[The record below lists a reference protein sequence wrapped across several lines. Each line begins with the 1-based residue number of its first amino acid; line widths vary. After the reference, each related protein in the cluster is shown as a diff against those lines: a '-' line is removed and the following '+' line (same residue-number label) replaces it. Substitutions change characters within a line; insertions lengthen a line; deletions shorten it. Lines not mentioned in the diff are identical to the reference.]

1 MFGSQE
7 VCWEEEEREAME
19 PISDLPVRRL
29 LDLPSHNLVVGWK
42 SSIWPC
48 FDTIHFIKKMIEND
62 LIYLMV

>member
-29 LDLPSHNLVVGWK
+29 LDLPSHNLVVG
-42 SSIWPC
+42 
-48 FDTIHFIKKMIEND
+48 
-62 LIYLMV
+62 